1 MSIIDYRIAVWDD
14 EKQIAGKNRKPGTRM
29 YERHKDMVTDMKISE
44 AASMYRAQLSQ
55 QRSQRKE
62 LLDQKEKLE
71 KQNGNGRQSSLGVTL
86 ELSEEYRKRM
96 QELQEKID
104 VLNGEIKENEKGLD
118 QIIETEVGI
127 FNAENSKQQADAMK
141 KYAEDMAK
149 CLEIARRISNGDKVP
164 ATDEKKLMDFNM
176 EIYMA
181 AKNMAV
187 MNMDKK
193 HEEYDSLWGEEE
205 EKEYDDPEEVA
216 SNSEI
221 NIAEPAG
228 TPVDAAGEPQA

>member
-1 MSIIDYRIAVWDD
+1 MSITNDRVAVWDD
-14 EKQIAGKNRKPGTRM
+14 EKQTAAENRKPSTWM
-29 YERHKDMVTDMKISE
+29 YDRRKDMVTGMKISE
-44 AASMYRAQLSQ
+44 ATSMYRAQLAQ
-55 QRSQRKE
+55 QRGQRKQ
-62 LLDQKEKLE
+62 LLEQKKKLE
-71 KQNGNGRQSSLGVTL
+71 KEAGIDQKNEAGVTL
-86 ELSEEYRKRM
+86 ELSEEYQKRM

-104 VLNGEIKENEKGLD
+104 VLYDEIKQNEKGLD
-118 QIIETEVGI
+118 KITETEVGI

-193 HEEYDSLWGEEE
+193 HKEYDSLWGEEE
-205 EKEYDDPEEVA
+205 EKEYADPQEVA

-221 NIAEPAG
+221 NIAEPVG

>member
-1 MSIIDYRIAVWDD
+1 
-14 EKQIAGKNRKPGTRM
+14 
-29 YERHKDMVTDMKISE
+29 MVTDMKISE
-44 AASMYRAQLSQ
+44 AASMYRVQLSQ

-62 LLDQKEKLE
+62 LLNQKEKLE
-71 KQNGNGRQSSLGVTL
+71 KQAQSAKKSSAGVTL
-86 ELSEEYRKRM
+86 ELSDEYKKRM
-96 QELQEKID
+96 QELEEKID
-104 VLNGEIKENEKGLD
+104 ILNSEIKENEKGLD
-118 QIIETEVGI
+118 GIIETEVGI

-181 AKNMAV
+181 AKNMSV
-187 MNMDKK
+187 MNQEKK
-193 HEEYDSLWGEEE
+193 HKEYDSLWGDEE
-205 EKEYDDPEEVA
+205 EKEYADPQEVA

-221 NIAEPAG
+221 NVAEPAG
-228 TPVDAAGEPQA
+228 TPVDVSETQEG

>member
-1 MSIIDYRIAVWDD
+1 
-14 EKQIAGKNRKPGTRM
+14 
-29 YERHKDMVTDMKISE
+29 MKISE
-44 AASMYRAQLSQ
+44 AASMYRVQLSQ

-62 LLDQKEKLE
+62 LLNQKEKLE
-71 KQNGNGRQSSLGVTL
+71 KQAQSAKKSSAGVTL
-86 ELSEEYRKRM
+86 ELSDEYKKRM
-96 QELQEKID
+96 QELEEKID
-104 VLNGEIKENEKGLD
+104 ILNSEIKENEKGLD
-118 QIIETEVGI
+118 GIIETEVGI

-164 ATDEKKLMDFNM
+164 AIDEKKLMDFNM

-181 AKNMAV
+181 AKNMSV
-187 MNMDKK
+187 MNQEKK
-193 HEEYDSLWGEEE
+193 HKEYDSLWGEEE
-205 EKEYDDPEEVA
+205 EKEYADPQEVA

-228 TPVDAAGEPQA
+228 TPVDVSETQEG

>member
-1 MSIIDYRIAVWDD
+1 
-14 EKQIAGKNRKPGTRM
+14 M
-29 YERHKDMVTDMKISE
+29 YDRHKDMVTDMKISE
-44 AASMYRAQLSQ
+44 AASMYRVQLSQ

-62 LLDQKEKLE
+62 LLNQKEKLE
-71 KQNGNGRQSSLGVTL
+71 KQAQSAKKSSAGVTL
-86 ELSEEYRKRM
+86 ELSDEYKKRM
-96 QELQEKID
+96 QELEEQID
-104 VLNGEIKENEKGLD
+104 ILNGEIKENEKGLD
-118 QIIETEVGI
+118 GIIETEVGI

-181 AKNMAV
+181 AKNMSV
-187 MNMDKK
+187 MNQEKK
-193 HEEYDSLWGEEE
+193 HKEYDSLWGEEE
-205 EKEYDDPEEVA
+205 EKEYADPQEVA

>member
-1 MSIIDYRIAVWDD
+1 
-14 EKQIAGKNRKPGTRM
+14 
-29 YERHKDMVTDMKISE
+29 MKISE
-44 AASMYRAQLSQ
+44 AASMYRVQLSQ

-62 LLDQKEKLE
+62 LLNQKEKLE
-71 KQNGNGRQSSLGVTL
+71 KQAQSAKKSSAGVTL
-86 ELSEEYRKRM
+86 ELSDEYKKRM
-96 QELQEKID
+96 QELEEKID
-104 VLNGEIKENEKGLD
+104 ILNSEIKENEKGRD
-118 QIIETEVGI
+118 GIIETEAGI

-181 AKNMAV
+181 AKNMSV
-187 MNMDKK
+187 MNQEKK
-193 HEEYDSLWGEEE
+193 HKEYDSLWGEEE
-205 EKEYDDPEEVA
+205 EKEYADPQEVA

-228 TPVDAAGEPQA
+228 TPVDVSETQEG

>member
-1 MSIIDYRIAVWDD
+1 
-14 EKQIAGKNRKPGTRM
+14 
-29 YERHKDMVTDMKISE
+29 MKISE
-44 AASMYRAQLSQ
+44 AASMYRVQLSQ

-62 LLDQKEKLE
+62 LLNQKEKLE
-71 KQNGNGRQSSLGVTL
+71 KQAQSAKKSGAGVTL
-86 ELSEEYRKRM
+86 ELSDEYKKRM
-96 QELQEKID
+96 QELEEKID
-104 VLNGEIKENEKGLD
+104 ILNSEIKENEKGLD
-118 QIIETEVGI
+118 GIIETEVGI

-181 AKNMAV
+181 AKNMSV
-187 MNMDKK
+187 MNQEKK
-193 HEEYDSLWGEEE
+193 HKEYDSLWGDEE
-205 EKEYDDPEEVA
+205 EKEYADPQEVA

-228 TPVDAAGEPQA
+228 TPVDTAGEQEA

>member
-1 MSIIDYRIAVWDD
+1 
-14 EKQIAGKNRKPGTRM
+14 
-29 YERHKDMVTDMKISE
+29 MVTDMKISE
-44 AASMYRAQLSQ
+44 AASMYRVQLSQ

-62 LLDQKEKLE
+62 LLNQKEKLE
-71 KQNGNGRQSSLGVTL
+71 KQAQSAKKSGAGVTL
-86 ELSEEYRKRM
+86 ELSDEYKKRM
-96 QELQEKID
+96 QELEEKID
-104 VLNGEIKENEKGLD
+104 ILNSEIKENEKGLD
-118 QIIETEVGI
+118 GIIETEVGI

-181 AKNMAV
+181 AKNMSV
-187 MNMDKK
+187 MNQEKK
-193 HEEYDSLWGEEE
+193 HKEYDSLWGDEE
-205 EKEYDDPEEVA
+205 EKEYADPQEVA

-228 TPVDAAGEPQA
+228 TPVDTAGEQEA

>member
-1 MSIIDYRIAVWDD
+1 
-14 EKQIAGKNRKPGTRM
+14 
-29 YERHKDMVTDMKISE
+29 MKISE
-44 AASMYRAQLSQ
+44 AASMYRVQLSQ

-62 LLDQKEKLE
+62 LLNQKEKLE
-71 KQNGNGRQSSLGVTL
+71 KQTQSAKKSGAGVTL
-86 ELSEEYRKRM
+86 EFSDEYKKRM
-96 QELQEKID
+96 QELEEKID
-104 VLNGEIKENEKGLD
+104 ILNSEIKENEKGLD
-118 QIIETEVGI
+118 GIIETEVGI

-181 AKNMAV
+181 AKNMSV
-187 MNMDKK
+187 MNQEKK
-193 HEEYDSLWGEEE
+193 HKEYDSLWGDEE
-205 EKEYDDPEEVA
+205 EKEYADPQEVA

-228 TPVDAAGEPQA
+228 TPVDTAGEQEA

>member
-1 MSIIDYRIAVWDD
+1 
-14 EKQIAGKNRKPGTRM
+14 
-29 YERHKDMVTDMKISE
+29 MKISE
-44 AASMYRAQLSQ
+44 AASMYRVQLSQ

-62 LLDQKEKLE
+62 LLNQKEKLE
-71 KQNGNGRQSSLGVTL
+71 KQAQSAIKSSAGVTL
-86 ELSEEYRKRM
+86 ELSDEYKKRM
-96 QELQEKID
+96 QELEEKID
-104 VLNGEIKENEKGLD
+104 ILNSEIKENEKGLD
-118 QIIETEVGI
+118 GIIETEVGI

-181 AKNMAV
+181 AKNMSV
-187 MNMDKK
+187 MNQEKK
-193 HEEYDSLWGEEE
+193 HKEYDSLWGDEE
-205 EKEYDDPEEVA
+205 EKEYADPQEVA

-228 TPVDAAGEPQA
+228 TPVDTAGEQEA

>member
-1 MSIIDYRIAVWDD
+1 MSITNDRVAVWDD
-14 EKQIAGKNRKPGTRM
+14 EKQTAAENRKPSTWM
-29 YERHKDMVTDMKISE
+29 YDRHKDMVTGMKISE
-44 AASMYRAQLSQ
+44 ATSMYRAQLAQ
-55 QRSQRKE
+55 QRGQRKQ
-62 LLDQKEKLE
+62 LLEQKKKLE
-71 KQNGNGRQSSLGVTL
+71 KEAGIDKKNEAGVTL
-86 ELSEEYRKRM
+86 ELSEEYQKRM

-104 VLNGEIKENEKGLD
+104 VLYDEIKQNEKGLD
-118 QIIETEVGI
+118 KITETEVGI

-193 HEEYDSLWGEEE
+193 HKEYDSLWGEEE
-205 EKEYDDPEEVA
+205 EKEYADPQEVA

-221 NIAEPAG
+221 NIAEPVG

>member
-1 MSIIDYRIAVWDD
+1 
-14 EKQIAGKNRKPGTRM
+14 
-29 YERHKDMVTDMKISE
+29 MKISE
-44 AASMYRAQLSQ
+44 AASMYRVQLSQ

-62 LLDQKEKLE
+62 LLNQREKLE
-71 KQNGNGRQSSLGVTL
+71 KQAQSAKKSSAGVTL
-86 ELSEEYRKRM
+86 ELSDEYKKRM
-96 QELQEKID
+96 QELEEKID
-104 VLNGEIKENEKGLD
+104 ILNSEIKENEKGLD
-118 QIIETEVGI
+118 GIIETEAGI

-181 AKNMAV
+181 AKNMSV
-187 MNMDKK
+187 MNQEKK
-193 HEEYDSLWGEEE
+193 HKEYDSLWGEEE
-205 EKEYDDPEEVA
+205 EKEYADPQEVA

-228 TPVDAAGEPQA
+228 TPVDVSETQEG

>member
-1 MSIIDYRIAVWDD
+1 MSITNDRVAVWDD
-14 EKQIAGKNRKPGTRM
+14 EKQTAAENRKPSTWM
-29 YERHKDMVTDMKISE
+29 YDRRKDMVTGMKISE
-44 AASMYRAQLSQ
+44 ATSMYRAQLAQ
-55 QRSQRKE
+55 QRGQRKQ
-62 LLDQKEKLE
+62 LLEQKKKLE
-71 KQNGNGRQSSLGVTL
+71 KEAGIDQKNEAGVTL
-86 ELSEEYRKRM
+86 ELSEEYQKRM
-96 QELQEKID
+96 QELQGKIE
-104 VLNGEIKENEKGLD
+104 VLDDEIKQNEKGLD
-118 QIIETEVGI
+118 KITETEVGI

-193 HEEYDSLWGEEE
+193 HKEYDSLWGEEE
-205 EKEYDDPEEVA
+205 EKEYADPQEVA

-221 NIAEPAG
+221 NIAEPVG

>member
-1 MSIIDYRIAVWDD
+1 
-14 EKQIAGKNRKPGTRM
+14 
-29 YERHKDMVTDMKISE
+29 MKISE
-44 AASMYRAQLSQ
+44 AASMYRVQLSQ

-62 LLDQKEKLE
+62 LLNQKEKLE
-71 KQNGNGRQSSLGVTL
+71 KQAQSAKKSSAGVTL
-86 ELSEEYRKRM
+86 ELSDEYKKRM
-96 QELQEKID
+96 QELEEKID
-104 VLNGEIKENEKGLD
+104 ILNSEIKENEKGLD
-118 QIIETEVGI
+118 GIIETEVGI

-181 AKNMAV
+181 AKNMSV
-187 MNMDKK
+187 MNQGKK
-193 HEEYDSLWGEEE
+193 HKEYDSLWGDEE
-205 EKEYDDPEEVA
+205 EKEYADPQEVA

-228 TPVDAAGEPQA
+228 TPVDTAGEQEA

>member
-1 MSIIDYRIAVWDD
+1 
-14 EKQIAGKNRKPGTRM
+14 
-29 YERHKDMVTDMKISE
+29 MKISE
-44 AASMYRAQLSQ
+44 AASMYRVQLSQ

-62 LLDQKEKLE
+62 LLNQKEKLE
-71 KQNGNGRQSSLGVTL
+71 KQAQSAKKSSAGVTL
-86 ELSEEYRKRM
+86 ELSDEYKKRM
-96 QELQEKID
+96 QELEEKID
-104 VLNGEIKENEKGLD
+104 ILNSEIKENEKGLD
-118 QIIETEVGI
+118 GIIETEAGI

-181 AKNMAV
+181 AKNMSV
-187 MNMDKK
+187 MNQEKK
-193 HEEYDSLWGEEE
+193 HKEYDSLWGEEE
-205 EKEYDDPEEVA
+205 EKEYADPQEVA

-228 TPVDAAGEPQA
+228 TPVDVSETQEG

>member
-1 MSIIDYRIAVWDD
+1 MSITNDRVAVWDD
-14 EKQIAGKNRKPGTRM
+14 EKQTAAENRKPSTWM
-29 YERHKDMVTDMKISE
+29 YDRHKDMVTGMKISE
-44 AASMYRAQLSQ
+44 ATSMYRAQLAQ
-55 QRSQRKE
+55 QRGQRKQ
-62 LLDQKEKLE
+62 LLEQKKKLE
-71 KQNGNGRQSSLGVTL
+71 KEAGIDQKNEAGVTL
-86 ELSEEYRKRM
+86 ELSEEYQKRM

-104 VLNGEIKENEKGLD
+104 VLYDEIKQNEKGLD
-118 QIIETEVGI
+118 KITETEVGI
-127 FNAENSKQQADAMK
+127 FNAVSSKNQAEALQE
-141 KYAEDMAK
+141 YGEDMAK

-193 HEEYDSLWGEEE
+193 HKEYDSLWGEEE
-205 EKEYDDPEEVA
+205 EKEYADPQEVA

-221 NIAEPAG
+221 NIAEPVG

>member
-1 MSIIDYRIAVWDD
+1 MSITNDRVAVWDD
-14 EKQIAGKNRKPGTRM
+14 EKQTAAENRKPSTRM
-29 YERHKDMVTDMKISE
+29 YDRHKDMVTGMKISE
-44 AASMYRAQLSQ
+44 ATSMYRAQLAQ
-55 QRSQRKE
+55 QRGQRKQ
-62 LLDQKEKLE
+62 LLEQKKKLE
-71 KQNGNGRQSSLGVTL
+71 KEAEIDQKNEAGVTL
-86 ELSEEYRKRM
+86 ELSEEYQKRM

-104 VLNGEIKENEKGLD
+104 VLYDEIKQNEKGLD
-118 QIIETEVGI
+118 KITETEVGI

-205 EKEYDDPEEVA
+205 EKEYDDPQEVA

-221 NIAEPAG
+221 NITEPVG
-228 TPVDAAGEPQA
+228 TPVDVAGEPQA

>member
-1 MSIIDYRIAVWDD
+1 
-14 EKQIAGKNRKPGTRM
+14 
-29 YERHKDMVTDMKISE
+29 MKISE
-44 AASMYRAQLSQ
+44 AASMYRVQLSQ

-62 LLDQKEKLE
+62 LLNQKEKLE
-71 KQNGNGRQSSLGVTL
+71 KQTQSAKKSGAGVTL
-86 ELSEEYRKRM
+86 ELSDEYKKRM
-96 QELQEKID
+96 QELEEKID
-104 VLNGEIKENEKGLD
+104 ILNSEIKENEKGLD
-118 QIIETEVGI
+118 GIIETEVGI

-181 AKNMAV
+181 AKNMSV
-187 MNMDKK
+187 MNQEKK
-193 HEEYDSLWGEEE
+193 HKEYDSLWGDEE
-205 EKEYDDPEEVA
+205 EKEYADPQEVA

-228 TPVDAAGEPQA
+228 TPVDTAGEQEA

>member
-1 MSIIDYRIAVWDD
+1 
-14 EKQIAGKNRKPGTRM
+14 M
-29 YERHKDMVTDMKISE
+29 YDRRKDMVTDMKISE
-44 AASMYRAQLSQ
+44 ATSMYRAQLAQ
-55 QRSQRKE
+55 QRGQRKQ
-62 LLDQKEKLE
+62 LLEQKKKLE
-71 KQNGNGRQSSLGVTL
+71 KEAGIDQKNEAGVTL
-86 ELSEEYRKRM
+86 ELSEEYQKRM

-104 VLNGEIKENEKGLD
+104 VLYDEIKQNEKGLD
-118 QIIETEVGI
+118 KITETEVGI

-193 HEEYDSLWGEEE
+193 HKEYDSLWGEEE
-205 EKEYDDPEEVA
+205 EKEYADPQEVA

-221 NIAEPAG
+221 NIAEPVG

>member
-1 MSIIDYRIAVWDD
+1 MSITNDRVAVWDD
-14 EKQIAGKNRKPGTRM
+14 EKQTAAENRKPSTRM
-29 YERHKDMVTDMKISE
+29 YDRHKDMVTGMKISE
-44 AASMYRAQLSQ
+44 ATSMYRAQLAQ
-55 QRSQRKE
+55 QRGQRKQ
-62 LLDQKEKLE
+62 LLEQKKKLE
-71 KQNGNGRQSSLGVTL
+71 KEAEIDQKNEAGVTL
-86 ELSEEYRKRM
+86 ELSEEYQKRM

-104 VLNGEIKENEKGLD
+104 VLYDEIKQNEKGLD
-118 QIIETEVGI
+118 KITETEVGI

-193 HEEYDSLWGEEE
+193 HKEYDSLWGEEE
-205 EKEYDDPEEVA
+205 EKEYADPQEVA

-221 NIAEPAG
+221 NITEPVG
-228 TPVDAAGEPQA
+228 TPVDVAGEPQA

>member
-1 MSIIDYRIAVWDD
+1 
-14 EKQIAGKNRKPGTRM
+14 M
-29 YERHKDMVTDMKISE
+29 YDRHKDMVTGMKISE
-44 AASMYRAQLSQ
+44 ATSMYRAQLAQ
-55 QRSQRKE
+55 QRGQRKQ
-62 LLDQKEKLE
+62 LLEQKKKLE
-71 KQNGNGRQSSLGVTL
+71 KEAGIDQKNEAGVTL
-86 ELSEEYRKRM
+86 ELSEEYQKRM

-193 HEEYDSLWGEEE
+193 HKEYDTLWGDEE
-205 EKEYDDPEEVA
+205 EKEYDDPDEIA

-221 NIAEPAG
+221 NIAEPVG

>member
-1 MSIIDYRIAVWDD
+1 
-14 EKQIAGKNRKPGTRM
+14 
-29 YERHKDMVTDMKISE
+29 MVTDMKISE
-44 AASMYRAQLSQ
+44 AASMYRVQLSQ

-62 LLDQKEKLE
+62 LLNQKEKLE
-71 KQNGNGRQSSLGVTL
+71 KQAQSAKKSSAGVTL
-86 ELSEEYRKRM
+86 ELSDEYKKRM
-96 QELQEKID
+96 QELEEKID
-104 VLNGEIKENEKGLD
+104 ILNSEIKENEKGLD
-118 QIIETEVGI
+118 GIIETEVGI

-181 AKNMAV
+181 AKNMSV
-187 MNMDKK
+187 MNQGKK
-193 HEEYDSLWGEEE
+193 HKEYDSLWGDEE
-205 EKEYDDPEEVA
+205 EKEYADPQEVA

-228 TPVDAAGEPQA
+228 TPVDTAGEQEA